1 MYNTD
6 GRRKKDKV
14 NINSNYN
21 KGKTWDLQLK
31 QPNRALQTWY
41 MDVTFP
47 EIGTPGYRGVK
58 GELIEALQR
67 QFPDI
72 YQPSIKLA
80 DLTDTSESTIMYII
94 NASKNNL
101 TDPNASQTLKEYA
114 LDLGLSQFTI
124 KWYTTDGMH
133 NTYDL
138 TIQTK

>member
-1 MYNTD
+1 
-6 GRRKKDKV
+6 
-14 NINSNYN
+14 
-21 KGKTWDLQLK
+21 
-31 QPNRALQTWY
+31 

-114 LDLGLSQFTI
+114 LDPGLSQFTI